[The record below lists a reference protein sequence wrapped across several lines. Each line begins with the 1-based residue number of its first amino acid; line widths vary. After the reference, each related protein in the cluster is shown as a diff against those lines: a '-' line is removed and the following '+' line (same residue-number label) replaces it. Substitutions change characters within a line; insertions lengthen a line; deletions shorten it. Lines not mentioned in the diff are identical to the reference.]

1 MTTTTKKRKINDL
14 YSLHSTPDL
23 ILCQWLLFSFFHLK
37 FIYLHFYE
45 HPNSYNIIITS
56 PQLLRTSYNIYI
68 YIFFKH
74 DYNEK
79 CALCSYTLGLHNW
92 KSFLRVT

>member
-68 YIFFKH
+68 YILNTIIMK
-74 DYNEK
+74 NVL
-79 CALCSYTLGLHNW
+79 CA
-92 KSFLRVT
+92 VTHWVCTIESHF